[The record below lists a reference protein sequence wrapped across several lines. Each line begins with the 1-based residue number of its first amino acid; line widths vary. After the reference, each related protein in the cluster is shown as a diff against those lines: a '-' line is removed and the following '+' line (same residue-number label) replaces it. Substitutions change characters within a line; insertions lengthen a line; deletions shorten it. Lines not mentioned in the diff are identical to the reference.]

1 MKPEEDGQFSR
12 NQIMSHLVEA
22 SYLHC
27 LKRANQNLTL
37 PGQIAKLFKDVYDGG
52 NWTSVNV
59 KGTLASVTWEQA
71 TTKVGSF
78 NTIAALVYHINY
90 YVSALIKVLNAE
102 PLDARDRYSF
112 DHPPILAEKDWED
125 LLNKTWADA
134 ETFASLVENLPEN
147 KLWEDF
153 WGNKYGNYFRNIHGV
168 IEHTHYHLGQIVLIK
183 KLLSKASEDQP

>member
-102 PLDARDRYSF
+102 QLDARDRYSF
-112 DHPPILAEKDWED
+112 DHPPILSEKDWED

-147 KLWEDF
+147 RLWEDF

-168 IEHTHYHLGQIVLIK
+168 IEHIHYHLGQIVLIK
-183 KLLSKASEDQP
+183 KILPRANEN

>member
-112 DHPPILAEKDWED
+112 DHPPILSEKDWED

-183 KLLSKASEDQP
+183 KMLSKASEDQP

>member
-1 MKPEEDGQFSR
+1 LKPEEDGQFSR

-102 PLDARDRYSF
+102 QLDARDRYSF
-112 DHPPILAEKDWED
+112 DHPPILSEKDWED

-168 IEHTHYHLGQIVLIK
+168 IEHSHYHLGQIVLIK
-183 KLLSKASEDQP
+183 KMLSKASEDQP

>member
-1 MKPEEDGQFSR
+1 LKPEEDGQFSR

-90 YVSALIKVLNAE
+90 YVSALIKVLNA
-102 PLDARDRYSF
+102 
-112 DHPPILAEKDWED
+112 
-125 LLNKTWADA
+125 
-134 ETFASLVENLPEN
+134 
-147 KLWEDF
+147 
-153 WGNKYGNYFRNIHGV
+153 
-168 IEHTHYHLGQIVLIK
+168 
-183 KLLSKASEDQP
+183 

>member
-1 MKPEEDGQFSR
+1 MKLEEEGQFSR

-22 SYLHC
+22 AYLHC

-112 DHPPILAEKDWED
+112 DHPPILSEEDWED

-183 KLLSKASEDQP
+183 KMLSKASEDQP